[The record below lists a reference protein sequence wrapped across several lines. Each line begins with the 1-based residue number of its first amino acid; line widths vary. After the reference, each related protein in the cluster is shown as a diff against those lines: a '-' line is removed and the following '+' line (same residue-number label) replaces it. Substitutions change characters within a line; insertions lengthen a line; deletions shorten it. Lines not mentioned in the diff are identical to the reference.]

1 MADDTDFSFL
11 RSLATPVTVS
21 SSASPIAVENEYV
34 SADQQSSVIDD
45 DDGKL
50 QKDSPRMVG
59 QQQKSRTSESSK
71 TPHGPAQHFH
81 IGEDDRQNDVGVSG
95 TGWTKV
101 LQSASSSHD
110 HKDTVFELYDNPQYN
125 NVQEIAGRVMGN
137 PHDDLLMD
145 EVMSYPSVSLPKFGG
160 KSKRETSTPRRPA
173 QSPLFEKEKEVRRRQ
188 RTGQRQPAAQ
198 RRAALQLRGKRK
210 SIANQCEEDRLPER
224 AMRKERQRAHR
235 WHKHLSTMTTSQ
247 KEDTPKT
254 MMSLRGSS

>member
-59 QQQKSRTSESSK
+59 QQQKSRTSETTK
-71 TPHGPAQHFH
+71 DPRGPAQHFH
-81 IGEDDRQNDVGVSG
+81 IGDDDCQSNVEVSG

-110 HKDTVFELYDNPQYN
+110 HKDTVFDLYDNPQYN

-137 PHDDLLMD
+137 PHDDLLME

-160 KSKRETSTPRRPA
+160 NLKGKRRHHDDHLSHLFSKRRKEDVIVCA
-173 QSPLFEKEKEVRRRQ
+173 QISVSPQLESEQRHSAEAKGKASPTIARQIAYQKRRREKNVEE
-188 RTGQRQPAAQ
+188 RTVG
-198 RRAALQLRGKRK
+198 
-210 SIANQCEEDRLPER
+210 
-224 AMRKERQRAHR
+224 
-235 WHKHLSTMTTSQ
+235 TSLCQ
-247 KEDTPKT
+247 Q
-254 MMSLRGSS
+254 